1 MIAQEISDH
10 NNFLFE
16 SLEKKEEIYT
26 QSIFNRQYGDETKV
40 SSPKPRVTSTVSE

>member
-16 SLEKKEEIYT
+16 SLKKKEEIYSE
-26 QSIFNRQYGDETKV
+26 SIFNRQYGDEAIV
-40 SSPKPRVTSTVSE
+40 ANP